1 MCTLSTR
8 KNTIILLY
16 IQIEEEH
23 AMKILLMEDDPVLG
37 DIVAT
42 YLAEYY
48 EVSHVFDSKEAQEL
62 IDENKFDLFIFDINV
77 PGMSGVELLQ
87 ELRSFNDTTP
97 AIVIT
102 AYADTKHLKNSFDA
116 GAHDYIKKPFD
127 LEELKLRIEKSRVL
141 FHIEQDRPIKI
152 SDTLLYYPHKN
163 SVHHGTKVMTLRPKE
178 AAILDYFITHAQRLI
193 SQEELIQNIW
203 GFEEMPSDATLRSYI
218 RKLREVIGGD
228 KIVTQRGMGY
238 RYE

>member
-1 MCTLSTR
+1 
-8 KNTIILLY
+8 
-16 IQIEEEH
+16 
-23 AMKILLMEDDPVLG
+23 MKILLMEDDPVLG

-48 EVSHVFDSKEAQEL
+48 EVSHAFDSKEAQEH
-62 IDENKFDLFIFDINV
+62 IDETKFDLFIFDINV
-77 PGMSGVELLQ
+77 PGKSGVELLE

-97 AIVIT
+97 AIVVT
-102 AYADTKHLKNSFDA
+102 AYADTKHLKSSFDA
-116 GAHDYIKKPFD
+116 GAHDYIKKPFE

-141 FHIEQDRPIKI
+141 FHIEQDTPVKI
-152 SDTLLYYPHKN
+152 GDTLMYYPRKH
-163 SVHHGTKVMTLRPKE
+163 SVTDGTKEMMLRPKE
-178 AAILDYFITHAQRLI
+178 AEILDYFIAHAQRLI
-193 SQEELIQNIW
+193 SQDELIQNIW

-218 RKLREVIGGD
+218 RKLREIIGSD